1 MKDKKHPT
9 AGEQSPPGHPFVLG
23 QQPASG
29 FLILVVILI
38 VLQLGSAA
46 LVAFQL
52 WRIGDLEQRI
62 ERLQEELQQGK
73 PPQPPDGEP

>member
-9 AGEQSPPGHPFVLG
+9 VGEQSPPGHPFVLG
-23 QQPASG
+23 QPPASS

-73 PPQPPDGEP
+73 PAPPNGEP